1 MTITTMM
8 HTKETMGKMKLN
20 TKPMRRRTKHQM
32 PNPFPA
38 LSGVELAAAEAA
50 CCCFWA
56 SMSVGVLAVEVV
68 AVVTTTAESFAWGVV
83 MMSIRKEDRVVGV
96 VEDGETNFM

>member
-20 TKPMRRRTKHQM
+20 TKPMTRRTKHQM

-56 SMSVGVLAVEVV
+56 SMSVGVLAVEVEME
-68 AVVTTTAESFAWGVV
+68 ATAMADSAWGVG
-83 MMSIRKEDRVVGV
+83 MLMLNKKLEL
-96 VEDGETNFM
+96 

>member
-1 MTITTMM
+1 
-8 HTKETMGKMKLN
+8 
-20 TKPMRRRTKHQM
+20 M

-83 MMSIRKEDRVVGV
+83 MMSITEKKIELWLYGV
-96 VEDGETNFM
+96 VEDGDSNFIDGYDIFTLNSDQ